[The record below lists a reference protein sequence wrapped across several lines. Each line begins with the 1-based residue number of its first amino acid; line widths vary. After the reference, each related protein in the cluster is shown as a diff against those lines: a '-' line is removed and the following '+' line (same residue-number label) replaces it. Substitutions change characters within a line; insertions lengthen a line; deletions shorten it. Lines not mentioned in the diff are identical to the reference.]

1 MNIQNNIIQKELI
14 QNNNKQN
21 NKWLLL
27 SLINNLP
34 SEIDLIIE
42 TFKNTYSEKEFK
54 DIWED
59 LILDIAKDTNNLK
72 QYNILK
78 DYILDCA
85 INEDLVKILNEG
97 YYYGQYIEL
106 DDEVVKELI
115 NDDYHLELI

>member
-1 MNIQNNIIQKELI
+1 M
-14 QNNNKQN
+14 
-21 NKWLLL
+21 
-27 SLINNLP
+27 
-34 SEIDLIIE
+34 
-42 TFKNTYSEKEFK
+42 
-54 DIWED
+54 
-59 LILDIAKDTNNLK
+59 LDIAKDTNNLK
-72 QYNILK
+72 QYKILK